1 MSAAQKLLQQL
12 IIRGNALA
20 YQKKRTDW
28 AKIYAHSMIKEENIA
43 RKEEHENTLQQLR
56 RAPDASMRFP
66 EKVSV
71 KLQARFVHY

>member
-1 MSAAQKLLQQL
+1 VSEAQELLQQM

-43 RKEEHENTLQQLR
+43 RKEEHFNILQQLR
-56 RAPDASMRFP
+56 RAPDASMSFP
-66 EKVSV
+66 EKVRV
-71 KLQARFVHY
+71 